1 MKVIVFDLGIK
12 FIVVMKKEIVFNF
25 VIKCVMIIII
35 K

>member
-1 MKVIVFDLGIK
+1 MKDIVFDLSIK
-12 FIVVMKKEIVFNF
+12 FIVVIIKEIVFNF